1 MSGVGEPGPQ
11 SLLLIL
17 EQGGVGAPDGLR
29 QHRAEQCHLCCMTF
43 KAGLEKSQ
51 LPFDV
56 RWQCLWGK

>member
-29 QHRAEQCHLCCMTF
+29 QHRAEQCH
-43 KAGLEKSQ
+43 
-51 LPFDV
+51 
-56 RWQCLWGK
+56 